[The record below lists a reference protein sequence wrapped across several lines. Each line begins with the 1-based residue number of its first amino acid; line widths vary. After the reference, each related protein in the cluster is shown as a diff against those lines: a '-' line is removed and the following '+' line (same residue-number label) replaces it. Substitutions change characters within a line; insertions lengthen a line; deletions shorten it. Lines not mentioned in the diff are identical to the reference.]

1 MLHTLHKI
9 YISTVYYA
17 YFVFIHDVL
26 FFMLFMIFTNWIEKI
41 VLINTGFCFSQREK
55 DEAVGELDAIK
66 DRFEMAQAT
75 QNRVVEEKEHV
86 SKELDRLL
94 EKFDR

>member
-1 MLHTLHKI
+1 
-9 YISTVYYA
+9 
-17 YFVFIHDVL
+17 
-26 FFMLFMIFTNWIEKI
+26 MIFTNWIEKIRI